1 MTLIAALD
9 IQALGFQNEGDFF
22 STFHFWT
29 VTKRTDIF
37 GAHFYNLE
45 LKPDAHFLIQVK
57 ARDQFYKAE
66 VAKNSAT
73 TKEAF

>member
-9 IQALGFQNEGDFF
+9 IQALGFQNEGEFF
-22 STFHFWT
+22 STFDFWT

-45 LKPDAHFLIQVK
+45 LKPDFLIQVK
-57 ARDQFYKAE
+57 TRDQFYKAE